1 MSGGTKHAFTG
12 ALYELNEEGN
22 VVITD
27 GDLQGVFR
35 PDGRWISGELRQSDP
50 QMCNW
55 VSNVP
60 PPMTAADSH
69 LSAPTES

>member
-22 VVITD
+22 VVMCD
-27 GDLQGVFR
+27 GYLHGVFR
-35 PDGRWISGELRQSDP
+35 PDGRCVSGALRQGDP

-60 PPMTAADSH
+60 PPTTAADSH
-69 LSAPTES
+69 LSAPTDS

>member
-1 MSGGTKHAFTG
+1 VSGTRHAFSG
-12 ALYELNEEGN
+12 ALYELDADGN

-27 GDLQGVFR
+27 GDRQGVFR
-35 PDGRWISGELRQSDP
+35 PDGRWISGELRQADP

-60 PPMTAADSH
+60 GPATDADSH
-69 LSAPTES
+69 LSA